1 MIKKLNKFLC
11 SSIIIS
17 VLISFIGLIFMI
29 FPEMSFETINYV
41 LAVIL
46 IVNGIYFMLENEN
59 NILFS
64 GLQSIGVV
72 ELLLGTVLILKPDL
86 NETLFP
92 IIAGIVMV
100 VKAFVNL
107 RFSLVLGNYGYSNWL
122 LLLILSI
129 IISIVAGTLIII
141 NPHIGSIALTFSL
154 GFLICTYSV
163 INIID
168 VLIFKKHIKEIAKV
182 FKK

>member
-17 VLISFIGLIFMI
+17 ILMCFTGIVFMMCPEISFK
-29 FPEMSFETINYV
+29 TINYA
-41 LAVIL
+41 LAIIL
-46 IVNGIYFMLENEN
+46 IINGVYFILENEN

-72 ELLLGTVLILKPDL
+72 ELLLGIVLILKPDL
-86 NETLFP
+86 MQTLLP
-92 IIAGIVMV
+92 VTVGIIMI

-107 RFSLVLGNYGYSNWL
+107 RFAIALGNYGYSNWL

-129 IISIVAGTLIII
+129 ISIVTGTLIII
-141 NPHIGSIALTFSL
+141 NPSIGSIALTFSL
-154 GFLICTYSV
+154 GLLICTYSV
-163 INIID
+163 ANIID
-168 VLIFKKHIKEIAKV
+168 TLIFKRHIKEIAKI

>member
-1 MIKKLNKFLC
+1 MIKKLNKFLY
-11 SSIIIS
+11 SSIVIS
-17 VLISFIGLIFMI
+17 VLMCFLGLVFMI
-29 FPEMSFETINYV
+29 YPQMSFETINYA
-41 LAVIL
+41 LAIIL

-64 GLQSIGVV
+64 GLQSIGII
-72 ELLLGTVLILKPDL
+72 ELLLGVVLVLKPDL
-86 NETLFP
+86 MQTLLP
-92 IIAGIVMV
+92 IIVGIVMV

-107 RFSLVLGNYGYSNWL
+107 RFSLALGNYGYSNWL
-122 LLLILSI
+122 LLLILS

-163 INIID
+163 TNIID
-168 VLIFKKHIKEIAKV
+168 VLVFKNHIKEIAKI

>member
-1 MIKKLNKFLC
+1 MIKKLNKFLY
-11 SSIIIS
+11 SSIVIS
-17 VLISFIGLIFMI
+17 VLMCFLGLVFMI
-29 FPEMSFETINYV
+29 YPQMSFETINYV
-41 LAVIL
+41 LAIVL

-64 GLQSIGVV
+64 GLQSIGIV
-72 ELLLGTVLILKPDL
+72 ELLLGVVLVLKPDL
-86 NETLFP
+86 MQTLLP
-92 IIAGIVMV
+92 IIVGIVMV

-107 RFSLVLGNYGYSNWL
+107 RFSLALGNYGYSNWL
-122 LLLILSI
+122 LLLILS

-163 INIID
+163 TNIID
-168 VLIFKKHIKEIAKV
+168 VLVFKNHIKEIAKI

>member
-1 MIKKLNKFLC
+1 MIKKLNKFLY
-11 SSIIIS
+11 SSIVIS
-17 VLISFIGLIFMI
+17 VLMCFLGLVFMI
-29 FPEMSFETINYV
+29 YPQMSFETINYV
-41 LAVIL
+41 LAIIL

-64 GLQSIGVV
+64 GLQSIGIV
-72 ELLLGTVLILKPDL
+72 ELLLGVVLVLKPDL
-86 NETLFP
+86 MQTLLP
-92 IIAGIVMV
+92 IIVGIVMV
-100 VKAFVNL
+100 AKAFVNL
-107 RFSLVLGNYGYSNWL
+107 RFSLALGNYGYSNWL
-122 LLLILSI
+122 LLLILS

-163 INIID
+163 TNIID
-168 VLIFKKHIKEIAKV
+168 VLVFKNHIKEIAKI

>member
-1 MIKKLNKFLC
+1 
-11 SSIIIS
+11 
-17 VLISFIGLIFMI
+17 
-29 FPEMSFETINYV
+29 MSFETINYV
-41 LAVIL
+41 LAIIL

-64 GLQSIGVV
+64 GLQSIGIV
-72 ELLLGTVLILKPDL
+72 ELLLGAVLVLKPDL
-86 NETLFP
+86 MQTLLP
-92 IIAGIVMV
+92 LIVGIVMV

-107 RFSLVLGNYGYSNWL
+107 RFSLALGNYGYSNWL
-122 LLLILSI
+122 LLLILS

-154 GFLICTYSV
+154 GFLICTYS
-163 INIID
+163 ITNIID
-168 VLIFKKHIKEIAKV
+168 VLIFKNHIKEIAKI

>member
-17 VLISFIGLIFMI
+17 ILISFIGLIFMI
-29 FPEMSFETINYV
+29 FPEMSLETINYV

-64 GLQSIGVV
+64 GLQSIGIV
-72 ELLLGTVLILKPDL
+72 ELLLGVVLVLKPDL
-86 NETLFP
+86 MQTLLP
-92 IIAGIVMV
+92 IIVGIVMV

-107 RFSLVLGNYGYSNWL
+107 RFSLALGNYGYSNWL

-129 IISIVAGTLIII
+129 ISIVAGTLIII
-141 NPHIGSIALTFSL
+141 NPKIGSIALTFSL
-154 GFLICTYSV
+154 GFLICIYS
-163 INIID
+163 ISNIID
-168 VLIFKKHIKEIAKV
+168 VLIFKKHTKEIAKV

>member
-1 MIKKLNKFLC
+1 MIKKLNKFLY
-11 SSIIIS
+11 SSIVIS
-17 VLISFIGLIFMI
+17 ILMCFLGLVFMI
-29 FPEMSFETINYV
+29 YPQMSFETINYV
-41 LAVIL
+41 LAIIL

-64 GLQSIGVV
+64 GLQSIGIV
-72 ELLLGTVLILKPDL
+72 ELLLGVVLVLKPDL
-86 NETLFP
+86 MQTLLP
-92 IIAGIVMV
+92 IIVGIVMV

-107 RFSLVLGNYGYSNWL
+107 RFSLALGNYGYSNWL
-122 LLLILSI
+122 LLLILS

-163 INIID
+163 TNIID
-168 VLIFKKHIKEIAKV
+168 VLVFKNHIKEIAKI

>member
-1 MIKKLNKFLC
+1 MIKKLNKFLY
-11 SSIIIS
+11 SSIVIS
-17 VLISFIGLIFMI
+17 VLMCFLGLVFMI
-29 FPEMSFETINYV
+29 YPQMSFETINYV
-41 LAVIL
+41 LAIIL

-64 GLQSIGVV
+64 GLQSIGIV
-72 ELLLGTVLILKPDL
+72 ELLLGVVLVLKPDL
-86 NETLFP
+86 MQTLLP
-92 IIAGIVMV
+92 IIVGIVMV

-107 RFSLVLGNYGYSNWL
+107 RFSLALGNYGYSNWL
-122 LLLILSI
+122 LLLILS

-163 INIID
+163 TNIID
-168 VLIFKKHIKEIAKV
+168 VLVFKNHIKEIAKI

>member
-1 MIKKLNKFLC
+1 MIKKLNKFLY
-11 SSIIIS
+11 SSIVIS
-17 VLISFIGLIFMI
+17 VLMCFLGLVFMI
-29 FPEMSFETINYV
+29 YPQMSFETINYV
-41 LAVIL
+41 LAIIL

-64 GLQSIGVV
+64 GLQSIGIV
-72 ELLLGTVLILKPDL
+72 ELLLGVVLVLKPDL
-86 NETLFP
+86 MQTLLP
-92 IIAGIVMV
+92 IIVGIVMV

-107 RFSLVLGNYGYSNWL
+107 RFSLALGNYGYSNWL
-122 LLLILSI
+122 LLLILS

-163 INIID
+163 TNIID
-168 VLIFKKHIKEIAKV
+168 VLVFKNHIKEIAKI
-182 FKK
+182 FKN

>member
-1 MIKKLNKFLC
+1 MIKKLNKFLY
-11 SSIIIS
+11 SSIVIS
-17 VLISFIGLIFMI
+17 ILMCFLGLVFMI
-29 FPEMSFETINYV
+29 YPQMSFETINYV
-41 LAVIL
+41 LAIIL

-64 GLQSIGVV
+64 GLQSIGIV
-72 ELLLGTVLILKPDL
+72 ELLLGVVLVLKPDL
-86 NETLFP
+86 MQTLLP
-92 IIAGIVMV
+92 IIVGIVMV

-107 RFSLVLGNYGYSNWL
+107 RFSLALGNYGYSNWL
-122 LLLILSI
+122 LLLILS

-163 INIID
+163 TNIID
-168 VLIFKKHIKEIAKV
+168 VLIFKNNIKEIAKI